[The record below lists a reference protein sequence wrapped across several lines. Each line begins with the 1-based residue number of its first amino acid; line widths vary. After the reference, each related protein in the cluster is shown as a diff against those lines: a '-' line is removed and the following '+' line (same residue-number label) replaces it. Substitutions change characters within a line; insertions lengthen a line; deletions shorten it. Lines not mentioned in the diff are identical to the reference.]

1 LVYDPL
7 DVRQFAFAELKAFV
21 EVAGIHNTCVASH
34 IFTDEAAQIA
44 IKAGIK
50 SIEHGFL
57 MSEKTLQ
64 RMKENRVWFSIQ
76 PLLNDEDAFKFNDP
90 VSTKKWI
97 DVTDG
102 TDRIYKL
109 AKRTGVNIA
118 FGTDILVDPVLWLF
132 YLAKN

>member
-1 LVYDPL
+1 M
-7 DVRQFAFAELKAFV
+7 R
-21 EVAGIHNTCVASH
+21 
-34 IFTDEAAQIA
+34 
-44 IKAGIK
+44 
-50 SIEHGFL
+50 
-57 MSEKTLQ
+57 
-64 RMKENRVWFSIQ
+64 KENRVWLSIQ

-118 FGTDILVDPVLWLF
+118 FGADILVDPVLWLF
-132 YLAKN
+132 HLAKN

>member
-7 DVRQFAFAELKAFV
+7 DVRQFAFVELKAFV
-21 EVAGIHNTCVASH
+21 EVAGIYNTCVASH

-57 MSEKTLQ
+57 SSEKTLQ
-64 RMKENRVWFSIQ
+64 MMRENRVWFNIQ

-102 TDRIYKL
+102 TDRIYNL